1 MRMKRRLQQGFT
13 LLEIL
18 VVVSIMG
25 FLVAMVAPRFAGI
38 VDGTIDTVCDNNQ
51 ERLIKAIAAYHDTHG
66 NTLPGGLVN
75 LVLEEDNDPETAV
88 VPPTTGDLT
97 YPDEGQATFFESF
110 ADRNQFIAHTLSASE
125 AEELRGLGLGTVYQL
140 NQTLEADDLADYTIP
155 DPQSTPLRKQAIQEG
170 MQVLMIGMGAT
181 DATDDS
187 NAPWAGP
194 AVGLSDD
201 AIMPDAE
208 GGSDYGGWGNPEWIG
223 RIMLGVGEDSALIKE
238 QMITA
243 AGLCPGGINNEQ
255 VYWNNYNLVVPR
267 LSSTIDRLDSEEQ
280 ERLNHVRAKALGGQ
294 YRAFELA
301 EAGESFEFL
310 TQCPEGHR
318 YPTPDDLSAW
328 AIQVGV
334 DEPDGTA
341 DLGDLETVDIVE
353 Y

>member
-181 DATDDS
+181 DDTDDS
-187 NAPWAGP
+187 SAPWAGP

-208 GGSDYGGWGNPEWIG
+208 GGVRLRWLGQPRMDRAYHARRWRGLGPDQGADDHGGRSVPRWHQQ
-223 RIMLGVGEDSALIKE
+223 R
-238 QMITA
+238 
-243 AGLCPGGINNEQ
+243 AGLLEQLQPGRAAP
-255 VYWNNYNLVVPR
+255 VVDHRPP
-267 LSSTIDRLDSEEQ
+267 
-280 ERLNHVRAKALGGQ
+280 GQ
-294 YRAFELA
+294 
-301 EAGESFEFL
+301 
-310 TQCPEGHR
+310 
-318 YPTPDDLSAW
+318 
-328 AIQVGV
+328 
-334 DEPDGTA
+334 
-341 DLGDLETVDIVE
+341 
-353 Y
+353 